1 MRVRIPPLEQIL
13 KQQKTMTKEEQY
25 QEIILQTN
33 EWFDKKIEQLELVID
48 KKNDSKILFEGK
60 DGEKVELPDE
70 LKKGFYF
77 GIQTAIEVFGE
88 FPVKITK
95 PNISN

>member
-1 MRVRIPPLEQIL
+1 MS
-13 KQQKTMTKEEQY
+13 KEEQY

-33 EWFDKKIEQLELVID
+33 EWFDKKRGQLQLIID
-48 KKNDSKILFEGK
+48 NEKDSKILIEGEY
-60 DGEKVELPDE
+60 GEKVELPDE

>member
-1 MRVRIPPLEQIL
+1 MS
-13 KQQKTMTKEEQY
+13 KEEQY

-33 EWFDKKIEQLELVID
+33 EWFDKKRGQLQLIID
-48 KKNDSKILFEGK
+48 NEKDSKILIEGE

-77 GIQTAIEVFGE
+77 GIQTAIEVFGD

-95 PNISN
+95 PNDSN

>member
-1 MRVRIPPLEQIL
+1 M
-13 KQQKTMTKEEQY
+13 KKKEQY
-25 QEIILQTN
+25 QQIILQTN
-33 EWFDKKIEQLELVID
+33 EWFDKKIQQLQLIIENE
-48 KKNDSKILFEGK
+48 NDSKILFEGK

-77 GIQTAIEVFGE
+77 GIQKAIEVFGE

-95 PNISN
+95 NNESN

>member
-1 MRVRIPPLEQIL
+1 M
-13 KQQKTMTKEEQY
+13 KKEEQY
-25 QEIILQTN
+25 QQIILQTN
-33 EWFDKKIEQLELVID
+33 EWFDKKIQQLQLIIENE
-48 KKNDSKILFEGK
+48 NDSKILFEGK

-95 PNISN
+95 NNESN

>member
-1 MRVRIPPLEQIL
+1 MS
-13 KQQKTMTKEEQY
+13 KEEQY

-33 EWFDKKIEQLELVID
+33 EWFDKKRGQLQLIID
-48 KKNDSKILFEGK
+48 NEKDSKILIEGE
-60 DGEKVELPDE
+60 DGEKFELPDE

-77 GIQTAIEVFGE
+77 GIQTAIEVFGD

-95 PNISN
+95 PNDQN

>member
-1 MRVRIPPLEQIL
+1 MS
-13 KQQKTMTKEEQY
+13 KKDQY
-25 QEIILQTN
+25 LEIILQTN
-33 EWFDKKIEQLELVID
+33 EWFDKKIGQLKLIIENE
-48 KKNDSKILFEGK
+48 KDSKILIEAE

-77 GIQTAIEVFGE
+77 GIQTAIEVFGK

-95 PNISN
+95 PNDDN